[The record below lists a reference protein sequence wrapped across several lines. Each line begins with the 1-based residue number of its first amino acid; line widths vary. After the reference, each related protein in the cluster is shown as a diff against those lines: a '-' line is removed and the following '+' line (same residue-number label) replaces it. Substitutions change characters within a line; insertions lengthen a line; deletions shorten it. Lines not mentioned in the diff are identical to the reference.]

1 MWKIY
6 YWVSVISYMSYLG
19 NAVLF
24 IGTKVSITE
33 MITTTSVVWKTILN
47 RQSILSHKHA
57 VLVTLQTL

>member
-1 MWKIY
+1 
-6 YWVSVISYMSYLG
+6 MSYLG

-33 MITTTSVVWKTILN
+33 MITTTSAVWKTILN